1 MPPSPLSLFLSFCA
15 RGTDPNRPVSP
26 SVRPSVFSSLT
37 APPPPPPR
45 PCLYLADCRFVNLSA
60 TVYWRCGCKREES
73 LPITYYY
80 FNPSQRSGGR
90 ERGDKILCAPPSAS
104 GGPIPLPQPLRAR
117 TSSFD
122 HPFLFFL
129 PFYTLVRIIT
139 EYSSSTSF
147 EIEKRLI
154 SLLLSVRMYLSN

>member
-37 APPPPPPR
+37 ALPPPTPR

-90 ERGDKILCAPPSAS
+90 ERGEWIKSFA
-104 GGPIPLPQPLRAR
+104 LPRPLRADR
-117 TSSFD
+117 FLYPNPRAHGRLASTTPFSF
-122 HPFLFFL
+122 FFL
-129 PFYTLVRIIT
+129 
-139 EYSSSTSF
+139 STHSCV
-147 EIEKRLI
+147 L
-154 SLLLSVRMYLSN
+154 

>member
-1 MPPSPLSLFLSFCA
+1 MREVATQTDRFSVCPSVCLFLSD
-15 RGTDPNRPVSP
+15 GSP
-26 SVRPSVFSSLT
+26 SPT
-37 APPPPPPR
+37 PR

-104 GGPIPLPQPLRAR
+104 GGPIPLPQPSRAR